1 MAKQDNRK
9 NKKKNAYLQ
18 RRMELNLSR
27 EKASELLESI
37 PPERIERIE
46 NEKVTIHPDEVL
58 IMAEKYKMPSLCNN
72 YCANDCPIGQQYVPE
87 IKVNNLSQIVME
99 MVVALNKV
107 QTNKDR
113 LMEITVDGKITDDEL
128 VEFVN
133 IQKEL
138 QKISITIDTLKLW
151 TEEMVISGNINTE
164 KYKELMEEDE

>member
-1 MAKQDNRK
+1 MVKQDVK
-9 NKKKNAYLQ
+9 KSKKKNVYLQ
-18 RRMELNLSR
+18 RRTELNLSR

-46 NEKVTIHPDEVL
+46 NEKVNIHPDEVL

-87 IKVNNLSQIVME
+87 IKINNLSQIVIE
-99 MVVALNKV
+99 MVVGLNKV
-107 QTNKDR
+107 QANRDR

-128 VEFVN
+128 EEFVS

-138 QKISITIDTLKLW
+138 KKISIAIDTLKLW
-151 TEEMVISGNINTE
+151 TEEMVMSGKINMK
-164 KYKELMEEDE
+164 KYNELMEKE

>member
-1 MAKQDNRK
+1 MAKQDNKK

-46 NEKVTIHPDEVL
+46 NEKVNIHPDEVL

-107 QTNKDR
+107 QTNRDR

-128 VEFVN
+128 VEFVD

-151 TEEMVISGNINTE
+151 TEEMVVSGKINTE
-164 KYKELMEEDE
+164 KYKELMEEE

>member
-1 MAKQDNRK
+1 MVKQDDK
-9 NKKKNAYLQ
+9 KSKKKNVYLQ
-18 RRMELNLSR
+18 RRTELNLSR

-46 NEKVTIHPDEVL
+46 NEKVNIHPDEVL

-87 IKVNNLSQIVME
+87 IKINNLSQIVIE
-99 MVVALNKV
+99 MVVGLNKV
-107 QTNKDR
+107 QANRDR

-128 VEFVN
+128 EEFVS

-138 QKISITIDTLKLW
+138 KKISIAIDTLKLW
-151 TEEMVISGNINTE
+151 TEEMVMSGKINMK
-164 KYKELMEEDE
+164 KYNELMEKE

>member
-1 MAKQDNRK
+1 MTKQNVK
-9 NKKKNAYLQ
+9 KSKKKNAYLK

-46 NEKVTIHPDEVL
+46 NEKVNIHPDEVL

-87 IKVNNLSQIVME
+87 IKINNLSQIVME
-99 MVVALNKV
+99 MVVGLNKV
-107 QTNKDR
+107 QANRDR

-128 VEFVN
+128 EEFVD

-138 QKISITIDTLKLW
+138 KRYQ
-151 TEEMVISGNINTE
+151 
-164 KYKELMEEDE
+164 

>member
-1 MAKQDNRK
+1 MTKQNVK
-9 NKKKNAYLQ
+9 KSKKKNAYLK

-46 NEKVTIHPDEVL
+46 NEKVNIHPDEVL

-87 IKVNNLSQIVME
+87 IKINNLSQIVME
-99 MVVALNKV
+99 MVVGLNKV
-107 QTNKDR
+107 QANRDR

-128 VEFVN
+128 EEFVD

-138 QKISITIDTLKLW
+138 KKISITIDTLKLW
-151 TEEMVISGNINTE
+151 TEEMVVSGKINME
-164 KYKELMEEDE
+164 KYNELMKEE

>member
-1 MAKQDNRK
+1 MTKQNVK
-9 NKKKNAYLQ
+9 KSKKKNAYLK

-46 NEKVTIHPDEVL
+46 NEKVNIHPDEVL

-87 IKVNNLSQIVME
+87 IKINNLSQIVME
-99 MVVALNKV
+99 MVVGLNKV
-107 QTNKDR
+107 QANRDR

-128 VEFVN
+128 EEFVD

-138 QKISITIDTLKLW
+138 KKISITIDTLKLW
-151 TEEMVISGNINTE
+151 TEEMVVSGKINME
-164 KYKELMEEDE
+164 KYNELIKEE

>member
-1 MAKQDNRK
+1 MVKQDVK
-9 NKKKNAYLQ
+9 KSKKKNVYLQ
-18 RRMELNLSR
+18 RRTELNLSR

-46 NEKVTIHPDEVL
+46 NEKVNIHPDEVL

-87 IKVNNLSQIVME
+87 IKINNLSQIVIE
-99 MVVALNKV
+99 MVVGLNKI
-107 QTNKDR
+107 QANRDR

-128 VEFVN
+128 EEFVS

-138 QKISITIDTLKLW
+138 KKISIAIDTLKLW
-151 TEEMVISGNINTE
+151 TEEMVMSGKINMK
-164 KYKELMEEDE
+164 KYNELMEKE

>member
-1 MAKQDNRK
+1 MVKQDVK
-9 NKKKNAYLQ
+9 KSKKKNVYLQ
-18 RRMELNLSR
+18 RRTELNLSR

-46 NEKVTIHPDEVL
+46 NEKVNIHPDEVL

-87 IKVNNLSQIVME
+87 IKINNLSQIVIE
-99 MVVALNKV
+99 MVVGLNKV
-107 QTNKDR
+107 QANRNR

-128 VEFVN
+128 EEFVS

-138 QKISITIDTLKLW
+138 KKISIAIDTLKLW
-151 TEEMVISGNINTE
+151 TEEMVMSGKINMK
-164 KYKELMEEDE
+164 KYNELMEKE

>member
-1 MAKQDNRK
+1 MAKQDNKK

-46 NEKVTIHPDEVL
+46 NEKVNIHPDEVL

-107 QTNKDR
+107 QTNRDR

-128 VEFVN
+128 VEFVD

-151 TEEMVISGNINTE
+151 TEEMVVSGKINTE
-164 KYKELMEEDE
+164 KYKELMVEE

>member
-1 MAKQDNRK
+1 MVKQDVK
-9 NKKKNAYLQ
+9 KSKKKNVYLQ
-18 RRMELNLSR
+18 RRTELNLSR

-46 NEKVTIHPDEVL
+46 NEKVNIHPDEVL

-87 IKVNNLSQIVME
+87 IKINNLSQIVIE
-99 MVVALNKV
+99 MVVGLNKV
-107 QTNKDR
+107 QANRDR

-128 VEFVN
+128 EEFVS

-138 QKISITIDTLKLW
+138 KKISIAIDTLKLL
-151 TEEMVISGNINTE
+151 TEEMVMSGKINMK
-164 KYKELMEEDE
+164 KYNELMEKE